1 MQHSS
6 QHCSKDCQ
14 AQSILPRLRSALFKD
29 HSVNSTMDNGCVS
42 LDLLCTLS
50 TPGQMFDQGVR
61 HLLLKCDQCYHIF
74 VKCNQQWL
82 RRDFHYKCV
91 VFVKYLLGLHVISAN
106 IFTHS
111 WTCKE
116 SVSTMHICLTEG
128 DVCPIT
134 STVCVLNHQ
143 SVTLALRQVT
153 STLDGVKETKI

>member
-1 MQHSS
+1 MSSTMQHTS

-42 LDLLCTLS
+42 LDLLCALS

-74 VKCNQQWL
+74 VKCNQWL
-82 RRDFHYKCV
+82 RRDIHYKCE

-116 SVSTMHICLTEG
+116 SHQQWAQCTFVWPREMCVPLPAPCVCSTIRVWHL
-128 DVCPIT
+128 
-134 STVCVLNHQ
+134 L
-143 SVTLALRQVT
+143 
-153 STLDGVKETKI
+153 LDNLLPP